1 VPTAAVSL
9 YETLRAD
16 VLRGQARPDGLGAV
30 VYYGMLEGLAR
41 LLRVSTAP
49 TEPLPSTLA
58 LPGVRSDRAFLGLL
72 ANMILRVHSEVQ
84 HVY

>member
-1 VPTAAVSL
+1 MPTAAVSL
-9 YETLRAD
+9 YETLRGD
-16 VLRGQARPDGLGAV
+16 VLSGHARPDGLGAI
-30 VYYGMLEGLAR
+30 VYHGMLEGLAR

-49 TEPLPSTLA
+49 TEPLPSRPA

-72 ANMILRVHSEVQ
+72 ANMVLRVHSEVQ